1 MIKRVVLIGGG
12 AVAEALGRKLSEVGL
27 LSAVWCRDGK
37 RAAELATN
45 FGVECCADLES
56 VTDADLYLISVSD
69 RAIEQVSQ
77 QLKVQPGSLVVH
89 TAGSRSSEEI
99 HCKGAVRGVFYP
111 LQTFTK
117 GRNVDFAEVPIM
129 VESDERTEELVAL
142 AEQISK
148 NVIRSNFEMRR
159 MYHLAA
165 IFACNFVN
173 RMYVAAQEIA
183 RIGGINAQMLNPL
196 ISETAQKALESPDAR
211 ALQSGPAARGDM
223 ATIENHLLLLEQF
236 APQWR
241 DVYELISNKI
251 TNEKL

>member
-77 QLKVQPGSLVVH
+77 QLKVKPGSLVVH

-196 ISETAQKALESPDAR
+196 ISETAQKALESSDAR

-223 ATIENHLLLLEQF
+223 QTIENHLMLLEQS

>member
-45 FGVECCADLES
+45 FRVECCADLES

-69 RAIEQVSQ
+69 RAIEHVSQ
-77 QLKVQPGSLVVH
+77 QLKVKPGSLVVH

-129 VESDERTEELVAL
+129 VESDERTEELVSL

-223 ATIENHLLLLEQF
+223 QTIENHLMLLEQS